1 MEAKNKEDV
10 DPADSD
16 EDVYTEPG
24 MEELE
29 ESDAISPLEEGFM
42 EGETSEG
49 EQTVCG
55 NCNKVLG
62 EDNNIVERELKGT
75 IHRFCSLTCAEH
87 FTAEGPKE
95 KPSGPRRI
103 GE

>member
-1 MEAKNKEDV
+1 MAAKNKEDV

-16 EDVYTEPG
+16 KDIYTEPG

-42 EGETSEG
+42 EGEASEASLG
-49 EQTVCG
+49 TCS
-55 NCNKVLG
+55 NCNKVL
-62 EDNNIVERELKGT
+62 EDNVVEREIKGD
-75 IHRFCSLTCAEH
+75 IYRFCSLTCAEH

-95 KPSGPRRI
+95 KLAKPRRF